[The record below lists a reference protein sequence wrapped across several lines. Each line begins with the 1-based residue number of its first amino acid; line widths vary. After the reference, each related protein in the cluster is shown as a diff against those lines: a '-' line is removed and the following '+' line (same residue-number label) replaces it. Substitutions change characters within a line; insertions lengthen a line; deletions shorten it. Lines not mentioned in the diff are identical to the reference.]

1 MKLSAN
7 YVCCAL
13 IHSLKKIIY
22 KIFMNSTKM
31 CDLNSNKR
39 RLPVEK
45 SINFSF
51 INHISNEKLKI
62 HDKHNLVA
70 LCE

>member
-1 MKLSAN
+1 
-7 YVCCAL
+7 
-13 IHSLKKIIY
+13 
-22 KIFMNSTKM
+22 MNSIKM